1 MTTNAIIPF
10 VATHPGTLIRDELEV
25 RDDITQTE
33 LATLLGVKPS
43 FLNEIIRGKRPV
55 TADISILLEKA
66 LGIPADYWMRFQ
78 SQYEIDTARAK
89 EKNKSKLKLI
99 DIWNTVSLY
108 VPVKEFKKKGYLGN
122 ELSSNIAIIQ
132 DIYDVQSLEE
142 LEYKYKDKKF
152 AFFKKSTKLQVD
164 DKNMIAWI
172 VLVEYE
178 AGKKLTNSF
187 ELDKLS
193 QLKKELQEIFYKNA
207 DVFRS
212 VEETLTRYGIKFV
225 LVDKLE
231 KTPID
236 GYSFWSENNPVI
248 ALTLRHSR
256 IDNFAF
262 TLLHELG
269 HIALHLAR
277 YKEEKFL
284 DLTEMDENETEH
296 AANNYAQ
303 DALIPKECWE
313 ELKHNNAALTD
324 EKIYEF
330 SDKYRIHP
338 AIILGRI
345 CFESSDYVR
354 KASID
359 KKIY

>member
-1 MTTNAIIPF
+1 MTTNTIIPF
-10 VATHPGTLIRDELEV
+10 EATHPGTLIRDELEV

-43 FLNEIIRGKRPV
+43 FLNEIIKGKRPV
-55 TADISILLEKA
+55 TADLSILLEKA

-89 EKNKSKLKLI
+89 EKNKIKSKLI
-99 DIWNTVSLY
+99 DIWTTVSEY

-122 ELSSNIAIIQ
+122 ELSSNIATIQ
-132 DIYDVQSLEE
+132 DIYDVQSVEE
-142 LEYKYKDKKF
+142 LEHKYKDKKL

-164 DKNMIAWI
+164 DKNILAWI
-172 VLVEYE
+172 ALAEYE

-207 DVFRS
+207 DVIRS
-212 VEETLTRYGIKFV
+212 VEEILTQYGVKFV

-236 GYSFWSENNPVI
+236 GYSFWSVNNPVI

-262 TLLHELG
+262 TVLHELG

-277 YKEEKFL
+277 NKEEKFL
-284 DLTEMDENETEH
+284 ELTEMDENETEH
-296 AANNYAQ
+296 AANTYAQ
-303 DALIPKECWE
+303 DALISRECWE
-313 ELKHNNAALTD
+313 ELKHHNAPLTD

-345 CFESSDYVR
+345 CFESGDYGR
-354 KASID
+354 KTSID